1 MTITLKSNDPFDE
14 AIRVFKS
21 GGVIAFPTE
30 TFYGLGVDPFNAKAV
45 ERLFLLKGRSFK
57 DPIPIVAGDMEMVE
71 RLVET
76 VPPAAEILIQRYW
89 PGPLTIVFKAR
100 AEVPELLTARTG
112 KIGVRISSSP
122 VVKKLLA
129 SLKSPLTST
138 SANPSGEPPALEP
151 GEVLEYFEGRLD
163 LLIDGGRLTAKK
175 PSTVMDVTGERL
187 VVLREGA
194 VPAKDF
200 SDLLS

>member
-1 MTITLKSNDPFDE
+1 LKSLN
-14 AIRVFKS
+14 
-21 GGVIAFPTE
+21 PTE

-57 DPIPIVAGDMEMVE
+57 DPIPIVAGDREMVE

-76 VPPAAEILIQRYW
+76 VPLAAETLIQRYW

-112 KIGVRISSSP
+112 KIGVRISSSQ

-151 GEVLEYFEGRLD
+151 GEVLKYFEGRLD
-163 LLIDGGRLTAKK
+163 LLIDGVRLTAKK
-175 PSTVMDVTGERL
+175 PSTVVDVTGERL

-200 SDLLS
+200 SDLLT